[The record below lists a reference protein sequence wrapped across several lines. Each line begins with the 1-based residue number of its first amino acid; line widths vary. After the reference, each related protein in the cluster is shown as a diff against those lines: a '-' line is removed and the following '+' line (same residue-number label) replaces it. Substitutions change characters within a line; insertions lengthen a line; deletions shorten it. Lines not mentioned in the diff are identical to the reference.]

1 LTRVFVIVLMV
12 AVALI
17 VFFSVMQKKEPQE
30 LVAISG
36 SGTIEVTEIELGSKI
51 AGRVEKVAVDEGE
64 EVDSGKVLVE
74 LDHRELDA
82 QLAQAKA
89 SVDVARTRM
98 DQAKSEWENV
108 GTNLNRI
115 RELNRPIRHKKGTG

>member
-1 LTRVFVIVLMV
+1 MTRVFVIVLMV